1 VEILS
6 AVEAQKSIEH
16 LQNCPA
22 LRCVLDSFSSDLSK
36 NLRED
41 IYIFLKD
48 GGSAQV
54 LRPCE
59 KLERPKRS
67 SAQEVCYRVHFQKAG
82 EIQVLWK
89 NERGQW
95 KLSNSSKRPLRDAD
109 KDL

>member
-1 VEILS
+1 MEILS
-6 AVEAQKSIEH
+6 VVEAQKSIEH
-16 LQNCPA
+16 LQNCPG

-48 GGSAQV
+48 SGKAQV
-54 LRPCE
+54 LRACE
-59 KLERPKRS
+59 KGERPKRS
-67 SAQEVCYRVHFQKAG
+67 SGNEVCYQVQFQKAG

-89 NERGQW
+89 NEKGEW

-109 KDL
+109 KNP